1 MMVASVETALAVQ
14 SANLQ
19 KYLEG
24 VIIIAALVLLI
35 VGIWY
40 RKKRG
45 NRMAN
50 TVELALE
57 YNKGAL
63 AAVWSQ
69 LSGAIV
75 PSSPRN
81 DLVWAYVLIALKHH
95 EGVHSLASQNLM
107 APAFALLRSQI
118 ETAYRGLWVNLIATD
133 EQVKAIRERDEE
145 PFPRF
150 RQMAADLDASY
161 RADGWLQSFADHWA
175 ALNGYTHSGLLQL
188 GRQFRDDGKIGPNY
202 SDEMVMELLVTSGT
216 ASIGSIVPIFRG
228 MGLPDKASTLEKW
241 LEDHPFY
248 RKTEAP
254 PSHAT

>member
-1 MMVASVETALAVQ
+1 MQILRNAYKVVLTIS
-14 SANLQ
+14 
-19 KYLEG
+19 
-24 VIIIAALVLLI
+24 ALVLLI
-35 VGIWY
+35 VGFWY
-40 RKKRG
+40 RKKG
-45 NRMAN
+45 VSRMAN
-50 TVELALE
+50 SVESALG

-69 LSGAIV
+69 LSGATV

-95 EGVHSLASQNLM
+95 EGIHSLASQNLM

-150 RQMAADLDASY
+150 RQMAADLDTSY

-188 GRQFRDDGKIGPNY
+188 GRQFRDDGKLGPNY

-216 ASIGSIVPIFRG
+216 ASIGCLVPILRG
-228 MGLPDKASTLEKW
+228 MGLLDKASTLEKW
-241 LEDHPFY
+241 LEYRPFY

-254 PSHAT
+254 SNLET